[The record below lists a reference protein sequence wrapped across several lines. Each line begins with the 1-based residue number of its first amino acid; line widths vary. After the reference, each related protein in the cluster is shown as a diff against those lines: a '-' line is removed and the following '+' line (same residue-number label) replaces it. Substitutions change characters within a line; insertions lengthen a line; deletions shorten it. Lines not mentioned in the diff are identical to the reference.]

1 MVVSSVVLC
10 QSGYVATGLKF
21 VGQFEIL
28 QLSGSFSHRE
38 AGGKNRRMG
47 KLSISL
53 AKPDG
58 QVFGGVVV
66 GPPIVAT
73 PIQLIVATFKQ
84 NVIKEYKRRQSTDSL
99 LKANK
104 LRDLQMLAIKK
115 EILSLLKTKAQ
126 VFRLHMVSISMPC
139 SMHCRYGSPLM
150 MKKTTLHRQLHFIKK
165 QILSLMKTKA
175 QVLLHRIVS
184 ISMHCSFF
192 FYGELYSL
200 EKTYR
205 DSQAYPHNPPYG
217 HNVIKSSG

>member
-1 MVVSSVVLC
+1 MV
-10 QSGYVATGLKF
+10 Y
-21 VGQFEIL
+21 
-28 QLSGSFSHRE
+28 
-38 AGGKNRRMG
+38 
-47 KLSISL
+47 
-53 AKPDG
+53 
-58 QVFGGVVV
+58 
-66 GPPIVAT
+66 
-73 PIQLIVATFKQ
+73 QLIVATFKQ

-184 ISMHCSFF
+184 ISMHCRFFQLLFPSNLEIHLYFLFSNTILTRPLASFF

-217 HNVIKSSG
+217 HNVIKSSS